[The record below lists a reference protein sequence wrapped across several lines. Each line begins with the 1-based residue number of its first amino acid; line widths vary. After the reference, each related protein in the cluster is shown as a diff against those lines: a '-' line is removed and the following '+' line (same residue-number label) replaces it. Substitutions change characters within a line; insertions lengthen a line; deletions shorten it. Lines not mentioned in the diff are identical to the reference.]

1 MSQVATHLPIQE
13 SLVDR
18 RHPKDLTRRRP
29 KHTSS
34 RALPQ
39 FCPKCIAEAHHRHSS
54 LAPIIGTRP
63 TGVLTVTSPVPWVST
78 VPPLRDVVRGWKADQ
93 ARVALI
99 PTMGALHRGHLEL
112 VKLAQRNADRVIVS
126 IFVNPAQFAPHE
138 DLDRYPRTFD
148 SDLATLATVGCD
160 LVWAPTSSAMYPEGF
175 ATRIA
180 PAGAALGL
188 ETDFRPHFFSGVT
201 TVCSKLFLQTGAD
214 YAIFGEKDYQQLAVI
229 RQMVRDLNM
238 PLEIIPAPTI
248 REPDGLAMS
257 SRNRYLTPQE
267 RSAAPALHRSLQALA
282 RALAAAGDK
291 LTAQLAEELAEK
303 TVTEIRAAGFAKVDY
318 VAVRDAVTLAPLAA
332 PPADTPDRSGAARG
346 VLRILAAAWM
356 GKTRLIDNISAG

>member
-1 MSQVATHLPIQE
+1 
-13 SLVDR
+13 
-18 RHPKDLTRRRP
+18 
-29 KHTSS
+29 
-34 RALPQ
+34 
-39 FCPKCIAEAHHRHSS
+39 
-54 LAPIIGTRP
+54 
-63 TGVLTVTSPVPWVST
+63 
-78 VPPLRDVVRGWKADQ
+78 
-93 ARVALI
+93 
-99 PTMGALHRGHLEL
+99 MGALHRGHLEL